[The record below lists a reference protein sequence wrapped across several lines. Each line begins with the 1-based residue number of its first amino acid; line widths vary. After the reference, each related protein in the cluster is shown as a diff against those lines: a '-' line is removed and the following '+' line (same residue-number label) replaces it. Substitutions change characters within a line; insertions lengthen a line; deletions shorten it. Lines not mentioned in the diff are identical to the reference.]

1 MAQVGR
7 PHDDTTAETLAQLID
22 RRFEV
27 ASATV
32 LEEVRLLR
40 AIPGVKTTM
49 PGGAFY
55 VFPDVSA
62 FFGKKTAE
70 GQPVDTATDVA
81 MYLLRQVAVA
91 SVPGEGFGAPAH
103 IRFSYATSRQAM
115 EQGIGR
121 VAEALGRLR

>member
-1 MAQVGR
+1 
-7 PHDDTTAETLAQLID
+7 
-22 RRFEV
+22 
-27 ASATV
+27 
-32 LEEVRLLR
+32 
-40 AIPGVKTTM
+40 VKTTM

-62 FFGKKTAE
+62 FFGRKTPE
-70 GQPVDTATDVA
+70 GQAMNTATDVA

-103 IRFSYATSRQAM
+103 IRFSYATSRQAL

-121 VAEALGRLR
+121 VGEALGRLR

>member
-1 MAQVGR
+1 
-7 PHDDTTAETLAQLID
+7 
-22 RRFEV
+22 
-27 ASATV
+27 
-32 LEEVRLLR
+32 
-40 AIPGVKTTM
+40 M

-62 FFGKKTAE
+62 FFGRKTAE
-70 GQPVDTATDVA
+70 GQAIDSATDVA

-103 IRFSYATSRQAM
+103 VRLSYATSREAL

-121 VAEALGRLR
+121 IAEALSRLR